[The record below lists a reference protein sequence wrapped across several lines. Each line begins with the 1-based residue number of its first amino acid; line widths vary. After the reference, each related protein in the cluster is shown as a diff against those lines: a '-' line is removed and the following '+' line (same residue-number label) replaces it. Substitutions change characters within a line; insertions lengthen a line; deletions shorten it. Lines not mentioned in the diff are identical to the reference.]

1 MIYLFVMKPPQNKSE
16 FYGALIWF
24 LSGGALLVYG
34 VLGFLGWEIPGVEQ
48 LVQLLKNVD
57 GWHLYLAAF
66 LSILIEGLYFVG
78 SIFPGSTL
86 IVLLAVLSQI
96 GGMGQFAGV
105 IFMVFVG
112 WVVAGIVNIWLA
124 IRYRNFFI
132 RHLDEQ
138 ETGANNEEK
147 KVKDNI
153 TMTWFPAFRANHE
166 VSQIVEGAK
175 VRDVFISSLR
185 VKFLVSLVGAAY
197 TLALPFI
204 IDISELN
211 NKEGFA
217 TLAIV
222 ATVTIGIGIGKIL
235 KSYGKIDFDY

>member
-1 MIYLFVMKPPQNKSE
+1 MKSPQNKSE
-16 FYGALIWF
+16 FFGALVWL

-34 VLGFLGWEIPGVEQ
+34 ILGFLEWRIPGVEQ
-48 LVQLLKNVD
+48 LVQFLRNVE

-66 LSILIEGLYFVG
+66 LSIFIEGLYFVG

-86 IVLLAVLSQI
+86 IVLLAILSQI

-112 WVVAGIVNIWLA
+112 WIVAGIVNIWLA
-124 IRYRNFFI
+124 TRYRNFFLK
-132 RHLDEQ
+132 HLNEQ
-138 ETGANNEEK
+138 EHDTKEEDK
-147 KVKDNI
+147 KVYDNI
-153 TMTWFPAFRANHE
+153 TTTWFPAFRANYE

-175 VRDVFISSLR
+175 VRDVFLSSLR
-185 VKFLVSLVGAAY
+185 VKFFVSLAGAVY
-197 TLALPFI
+197 TLILPFI
-204 IDISELN
+204 IDISELS

-222 ATVTIGIGIGKIL
+222 ATITIGIGIGKIL